1 MQELICFSSVERYYG
16 TVIIID
22 YQLQIPLN
30 FSNTVKTEYPLKH
43 ATIIFI
49 LFVRNFI
56 AQPRVGSWLLLC
68 LWKRTRSTMSAV
80 STYHS
85 ETETDEPSEETTD
98 STQGGMQLIS
108 KKNTKS
114 LVWKYFGFTPGEDG
128 RPTNYCN
135 QKCKLCFKEVSAKFS
150 NTSNL
155 LKHLR
160 LHHRNEYSE
169 ITRAQTAEPRSVKSS
184 GKDKSTQPTL
194 QACLQQSRKYS
205 TNSKEHRR
213 LSNAVTN
220 FIV

>member
-1 MQELICFSSVERYYG
+1 MASPLSVE
-16 TVIIID
+16 TD
-22 YQLQIPLN
+22 PLDD
-30 FSNTVKTEYPLKH
+30 
-43 ATIIFI
+43 
-49 LFVRNFI
+49 
-56 AQPRVGSWLLLC
+56 VGSLYL
-68 LWKRTRSTMSAV
+68 SEQ
-80 STYHS
+80 HS

-135 QKCKLCFKEVSAKFS
+135 PKCKLCFKEVSAKFS

-169 ITRAQTAEPRSVKSS
+169 ITRA
-184 GKDKSTQPTL
+184 
-194 QACLQQSRKYS
+194 
-205 TNSKEHRR
+205 
-213 LSNAVTN
+213 
-220 FIV
+220 